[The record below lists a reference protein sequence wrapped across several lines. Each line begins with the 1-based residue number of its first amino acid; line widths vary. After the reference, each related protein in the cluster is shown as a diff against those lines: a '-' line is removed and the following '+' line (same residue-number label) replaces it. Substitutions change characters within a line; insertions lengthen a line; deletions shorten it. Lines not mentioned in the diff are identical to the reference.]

1 MYVDAELRLDMDSCD
16 FYEYIEPEVIN
27 QIENSISELDQFY
40 REDINKATKTIQ
52 SLHREMKRLQA
63 EIYRLR
69 RRR

>member
-1 MYVDAELRLDMDSCD
+1 MYVDAEIRLDMDSCD
-16 FYEYIEPEVIN
+16 LYEYIEPEITD

-40 REDINKATKTIQ
+40 KEDINKATKTIQ
-52 SLHREMKRLQA
+52 SLHRELKRVQA